1 MEKKILDKTGGCRL
15 TRGIKPLV
23 AIGEAK
29 RKATAWGFML
39 IGLETDEKLPY
50 GFAFHNKGETTLN
63 RVRRLKYADFRPEQI
78 LRTCARQIQEL
89 REAAIMANLAK
100 ELWVRGPDRTWHR
113 YRILP
118 ETIAPVENPQLIN
131 ALTGA

>member
-1 MEKKILDKTGGCRL
+1 MPL

-23 AIGEAK
+23 AIGEAT
-29 RKATAWGFML
+29 RNATAGGFML

-50 GFAFHNKGETTLN
+50 DFAFHNKGETTLA
-63 RVRRLKYADFRPEQI
+63 RVRRLKHADLRSEQI
-78 LRTCARQIQEL
+78 LRTCAREIQEL

-100 ELWVRGPDRTWHR
+100 ELWVRGPDRTGHR

-118 ETIAPVENPQLIN
+118 DTIDPVENPLLIN

>member
-1 MEKKILDKTGGCRL
+1 L
-15 TRGIKPLV
+15 TRGIKPFV

-50 GFAFHNKGETTLN
+50 DFAFHNKEETTLA

-78 LRTCARQIQEL
+78 LRTWARQILEL
-89 REAAIMANLAK
+89 RESAIMANLAK

-113 YRILP
+113 YRILSD
-118 ETIAPVENPQLIN
+118 TINPVENQKLLN
-131 ALTGA
+131 ALSGV